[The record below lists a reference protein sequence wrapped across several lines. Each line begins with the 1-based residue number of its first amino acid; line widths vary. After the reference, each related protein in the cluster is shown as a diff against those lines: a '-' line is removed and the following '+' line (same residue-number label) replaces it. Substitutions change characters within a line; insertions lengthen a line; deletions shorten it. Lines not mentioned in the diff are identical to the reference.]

1 MSTQGI
7 PNDILP
13 LANQVGCILL
23 GPLIQGVL
31 YPWLSQR
38 GTYLRPQV
46 RIAIGFGLMTVSM
59 AYAAVLQR
67 SIYMS
72 SSPSSARP
80 STPISDPKVSI
91 WSQVP
96 IYVLMSAGEIFAY
109 VTALELT
116 YNHAPKDLK
125 VVVQAISL
133 LLGAIGSALAMALTP
148 IAQDPLMVLY
158 YSLLTAAMG
167 VATILFWVVFR
178 KQSICSD

>member
-1 MSTQGI
+1 MSAPGI
-7 PNDILP
+7 PNDVLP
-13 LANQVGCILL
+13 LANQVSCILL

-46 RIAIGFGLMTVSM
+46 RITVGFGLMTMSM
-59 AYAAVLQR
+59 AYASVLQR
-67 SIYMS
+67 FIYMS
-72 SSPSSARP
+72 SPSLARP
-80 STPISDPKVSI
+80 STPISGHKVSI

-133 LLGAIGSALAMALTP
+133 LLGAIGSGLAMALTP

-158 YSLLTAAMG
+158 YSLLTTAMG
-167 VATILFWVVFR
+167 IATILFWVLFR
-178 KQSICSD
+178 KQSAYF